1 MDSSFASR
9 KVTTLTWG
17 QQKAINTFPEQMN
30 KTLEEEIK
38 RDAFFLSFFSD
49 HGQNELMNILL
60 QSKSR
65 SQFKQ
70 E

>member
-30 KTLEEEIK
+30 RTLENEIK
-38 RDAFFLSFFSD
+38 KDAFFFLFCD

-60 QSKSR
+60 QSKTLS
-65 SQFKQ
+65 
-70 E
+70 